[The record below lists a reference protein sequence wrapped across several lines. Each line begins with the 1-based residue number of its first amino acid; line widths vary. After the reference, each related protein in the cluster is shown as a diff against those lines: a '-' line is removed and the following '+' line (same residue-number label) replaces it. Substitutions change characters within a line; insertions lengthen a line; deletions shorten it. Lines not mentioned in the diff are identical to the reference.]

1 MIVFLVVS
9 VILLAGTAV
18 AATLGRMGRTG
29 LQLHPP
35 ASSIGGVIPASGT
48 PMRSNDIDN
57 IRFDVAVRGYRM
69 DQVDAV
75 LGQLRRTIA
84 HLESQAGRAE
94 GGSGEPGANPDG
106 GLVTEEAGGREPL
119 PGVDGHVIAP
129 AAGASVHAFPRRERG
144 TERPDEKE

>member
-9 VILLAGTAV
+9 VILLAGAAV

-35 ASSIGGVIPASGT
+35 ASSIGGVIPAGGA
-48 PMRSNDIDN
+48 PVRGRDIDN

-75 LGQLRRTIA
+75 LGQLRTTIED
-84 HLESQAGRAE
+84 LEARAGRAE
-94 GGSGEPGANPDG
+94 SSSREPATNLYRPAEGIA
-106 GLVTEEAGGREPL
+106 GRERVSVEDSPRT
-119 PGVDGHVIAP
+119 AP
-129 AAGASVHAFPRRERG
+129 ASGASVHAFPRRERG
-144 TERPDEKE
+144 TERLDEKE